1 MNMSIADAW
10 GLYGKRRFMKARM
23 KTMINVVRRRSSQG
37 YKRCAFTGYRTQKLP
52 FGFNEADTACVV
64 LKAELRRRI
73 EDLIGQGYAHFIS
86 GGGLW
91 AWT

>member
-1 MNMSIADAW
+1 MCLH
-10 GLYGKRRFMKARM
+10 GLQNA
-23 KTMINVVRRRSSQG
+23 
-37 YKRCAFTGYRTQKLP
+37 
-52 FGFNEADTACVV
+52 EAACVV